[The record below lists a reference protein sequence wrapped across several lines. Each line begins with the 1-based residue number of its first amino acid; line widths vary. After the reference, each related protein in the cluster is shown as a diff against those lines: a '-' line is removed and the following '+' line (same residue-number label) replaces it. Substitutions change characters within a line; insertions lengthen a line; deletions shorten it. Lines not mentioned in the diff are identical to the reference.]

1 MESKCS
7 GAIKKFRKKIIN
19 TNLIKTK
26 NSMKKI
32 LTAISL
38 MVGTALLYGQGSI
51 EIYNIGAANG
61 NYTNMTISTFAGGPG
76 ATGTGG
82 LGGGLTVTAAN
93 GFYYT
98 LLIAAYGGA
107 APADTPTAG
116 PWSQAVNSSTSL
128 PATATNYLV
137 AGGMRAA
144 GGSGGL
150 NINSWAAATTNYFM
164 LVGWSANLGSTW
176 AEVSTELGASWS
188 AASILAET
196 GVAYSSG
203 NNYFFGVSPV
213 AYTFSG
219 SPAPGTPTS
228 IFGGNGLTA
237 GITLDAVLPQ
247 IVPEPSTIALAGL
260 GGLAMLMFR
269 RRK

>member
-1 MESKCS
+1 
-7 GAIKKFRKKIIN
+7 
-19 TNLIKTK
+19 
-26 NSMKKI
+26 MKKI

-38 MVGTALLYGQGSI
+38 MVGTAFLYGQGSI

-61 NYTNMTISTFAGGPG
+61 NSTNTSISVFANGSGSGGI
-76 ATGTGG
+76 
-82 LGGGLTVTAAN
+82 GGLTGTAAN

-98 LLIAAYGGA
+98 LLIAAWGGA

-116 PWSQAVNSSTSL
+116 PWSQAVNASTSL

-144 GGSGGL
+144 GGSTGL
-150 NINSWAAATTNYFM
+150 NINSWPAATTNYFM

-176 AEVSTELGASWS
+176 AEVSTELGAGWS
-188 AASILAET
+188 AASILAQT

-219 SPAPGTPTS
+219 SPTPGTPTS
-228 IFGGNGLTA
+228 IFGGTGLTA
-237 GITLDAVLPQ
+237 GITLDEVLP
-247 IVPEPSTIALAGL
+247 IPEPSTIALAGL